1 MTRGDL
7 ISQIRLLERRI
18 AVPADTLIRVESIL
32 ATAALSAIGVFAFS
46 RFANLS
52 VEFATYNAV
61 GWMCVSISIHRFVV
75 ILKRHG

>member
-1 MTRGDL
+1 M
-7 ISQIRLLERRI
+7 IRF
-18 AVPADTLIRVESIL
+18 ESVL